1 MSNLKH
7 FVVVC
12 FLLFALKMQAQSLDR
27 LWTAA
32 FNGQGDFSDRYTA
45 AVTDEAGNLIVAGS
59 TAMPD
64 QNRNLL
70 VRKLAADGTV
80 LWTQIYNGP
89 GDGADE
95 ALALVTDAGNNIY
108 VTGFQ
113 KGSGA
118 GNDFITLKYAPDSTL
133 LWTAI
138 YNYSSNQY
146 DQSNSIALGSNFVV
160 VTGQSDNDPTSGTND
175 DYVTIKYN
183 MSDGTPVWTQRYNGL
198 GNAQDRPAKVVADA
212 SGNVFVAGTSDNGA
226 NFDFV
231 TLKYSAVGELLWVQ
245 YGDRGDT
252 DRATDM
258 IADATGNIYITGR
271 SMNTANNYDYYTL
284 KYNTNGSLLWSNI
297 YDYVEDDRPNR
308 LTLDPSGNVLV
319 TGQSDQNFTAITNY
333 DIATIKI
340 NNANGALTWDQR
352 FAGTGNDT
360 DEGIDL
366 WCDTSGN
373 VLVAGETDTDPD
385 PLSDNHNWILLQYT
399 ASGSLNWQQN
409 IDVAGNHHDVL
420 YSMKAANGQLFVCGY
435 TQAAENDRNAIV
447 KKIDTNGTTLWTSQ
461 YNGTGDNGD
470 NARAVTA
477 FDNNNFYVAGYTV
490 SYYEDRNLC
499 VSKRSAAT
507 GALLW
512 LYQLN
517 GTSPGSA
524 DEAVAI
530 AADNNGNV
538 FATGYTKNSGTSSD
552 ITTLKLS
559 PAGDSI
565 WVQLYNGPASES
577 DRAADLALDNSGNIY
592 VAGRTDADASVLSD
606 DNFITI
612 KYDQNGN
619 QLWLRTYA
627 GAAGGE
633 DRAAKIRVA
642 ANGSVYVAGREWN
655 GTDFDIT
662 IVSYAADGT
671 AGWTYTYP
679 DAGGDELPSDFAL
692 DAAGNLYITG
702 SLTGLYQSGL
712 TFSLSPSGNLLWAQI
727 WGETGFTHTAEALA
741 IDPDNRIWVAAS
753 GPVNQNGTMV
763 NGAFALLY
771 NSSGALSDT
780 LPGSVIDNM
789 TPNGAL
795 SDDII
800 TAPNGYAC
808 LAAHADETNVLLT
821 DYNWHIALLN
831 PFNQPAATDVWAGSA
846 NTTDVPN
853 ALLLLGNTLLAAGS
867 SSEVNGQ
874 RNMQFI
880 AYNTAITGI
889 DPENT
894 ATTSLYIYPNPA
906 QQYLVVEP
914 NAPAS
919 GQPVTCRVYDLTGRL
934 MPQCTITAGEQNRFM
949 LNISALHAGMY
960 WMECNGKITKF
971 VKTGN

>member
-1 MSNLKH
+1 MSYLLQL
-7 FVVVC
+7 VLC
-12 FLLFALKMQAQSLDR
+12 FLLFALQIQGQSLDR
-27 LWTAA
+27 LWTAS

-45 AVTDEAGNLIVAGS
+45 AVTDAEGNLIVAGS

-70 VRKLAADGTV
+70 LRKLAADGTV

-95 ALALVTDAGNNIY
+95 ALSLVTDAENNIY

-118 GNDFITLKYAPDSTL
+118 GNDFVTLKYAPDSTL
-133 LWTAI
+133 IWTAI

-198 GNAQDRPAKVVADA
+198 GNAQDRPVKVVADA
-212 SGNVFVAGTSDNGA
+212 SGNVFVTGTSDNGT

-231 TLKYSAVGELLWVQ
+231 TLKYSAVGELIWEQ

-258 IADATGNIYITGR
+258 LADATGNIYVTGR
-271 SMNTANNYDYYTL
+271 SQNTANNYDYYTL
-284 KYNTNGSLLWSNI
+284 KYNTDGGLLWSNV

-308 LTLDPSGNVLV
+308 MAFDPSGNILV

-340 NNANGALTWDQR
+340 NNATGTQIWAQR
-352 FAGTGNDT
+352 FAGTANDT

-366 WCDTSGN
+366 WCDALGN
-373 VLVAGETDTDPD
+373 VVVAGDTDTDPD
-385 PLSDNHNWILLQYT
+385 PLTDNYNWVLLQYS

-420 YSMKAANGQLFVCGY
+420 YSLKAAGGQLYVCGY
-435 TQAAENDRNAIV
+435 TQAADNDRNAIV
-447 KKIDTNGTTLWTSQ
+447 KKYDANGTALWTGQ
-461 YNGTGDNGD
+461 FNGTGDNGD
-470 NARAVTA
+470 NARAITA
-477 FDNNNFYVAGYTV
+477 FDNNSFYVAGYTV

-499 VSKRSAAT
+499 VSKRSAVN
-507 GALLW
+507 GALQW

-524 DEAVAI
+524 DEAVAV
-530 AADNNGNV
+530 ATDNAGNV
-538 FATGYTKNSGTSSD
+538 VATGYTKNSGTSSD
-552 ITTLKLS
+552 IVTLKLNPS
-559 PAGDSI
+559 GGLL
-565 WVQLYNGPASES
+565 WEQLYNGPTSES
-577 DRAADLALDNSGNIY
+577 DRGADLAIDNSGNIY
-592 VAGRTDADASVLSD
+592 VTGRTDVDASILSD

-619 QLWLRTYA
+619 QLWLRTY
-627 GAAGGE
+627 GGTAGGE
-633 DRAAKIRVA
+633 DRAAKIRLA
-642 ANGSVYVAGREWN
+642 GNGTVYVAGREWN

-662 IVSYAADGT
+662 VVSYAAEGT
-671 AGWTYTYP
+671 EGWTYTFP

-692 DAAGNLYITG
+692 DNAGNLFITG
-702 SLTGLYQSGL
+702 SSSGLYQSGI
-712 TFSLSPSGNLLWAQI
+712 TFSLNPSGNLVWAQT
-727 WGETGFTHTAEALA
+727 WGDSGYNHTNEALTF
-741 IDPDNRIWVAAS
+741 DPGNRLWVAAS
-753 GPVNQNGTMV
+753 GPVNQNGTLV

-771 NSSGALSDT
+771 GSSSGVLLDT
-780 LPGSVIDNM
+780 LAGSIHNNLAPYATV
-789 TPNGAL
+789 A
-795 SDDII
+795 DDIV
-800 TAPNGYAC
+800 TAPNGYAF
-808 LAAHADETNVLLT
+808 LAAHTDETNASLT
-821 DYNWHIALLN
+821 DYDWRISLVNS
-831 PFNQPAATDVWAGSA
+831 FNQPAVTDIWTGSA
-846 NTTDVPN
+846 NATDVPN

-867 SSEVNGQ
+867 STDISGQ

-880 AYNTAITGI
+880 AYNTSITGI
-889 DPENT
+889 DPAFA
-894 ATTSLYIYPNPA
+894 ATTALRIYPNPA
-906 QQYLVVEP
+906 QQYLMVETS
-914 NAPAS
+914 APAN
-919 GQPVTCRVYDLTGRL
+919 GQPVLCRVYDLPGRF
-934 MPQCTITAGEQNRFM
+934 MPQCTATAGEHNRIL
-949 LNISALHAGMY
+949 LNIAALRAGVY
-960 WMECNGKITKF
+960 LLECNGKTTMF
-971 VKTGN
+971 VKTDN